1 MTPALLDSP
10 RPRVVRRSSASGRG
24 RELTL
29 EQRLGA
35 TLAAAEAGQPADCP
49 VCRGSMIAAG
59 GEAVCGDCGSRVS

>member
-1 MTPALLDSP
+1 MTTALLDSP
-10 RPRVVRRSSASGRG
+10 RPRAARERCRSGRG

-49 VCRGSMIAAG
+49 VCRGSMTSAG
-59 GEAVCGDCGSRVS
+59 GGAVCGDCGSRVS